1 MNIQENWWSTSLSQK
16 IKKRRFDLICS
27 TMDIDLNKK
36 FSLLDVGAATGKDF
50 IKFLDGYDNIDITGI
65 DIDDYEINQAN
76 VKQIKGDAQNLPF
89 EDKSFDYIVSM
100 GVLEHIEP
108 IEKLCKVI
116 SEIDRVSKEYCVVVP
131 CINTVLEPHLKS
143 FRWQLRDYN
152 KKEQIEG
159 VGVNY
164 FSDDAWL
171 RFEGFKD
178 ASIKRFWYIPGLL
191 LNIMIYKKS

>member
-1 MNIQENWWSTSLSQK
+1 MNIQESWWSTSLSEKLKERRFQK
-16 IKKRRFDLICS
+16 IIS
-27 TMDIDLNKK
+27 TMDIDTDKEFN
-36 FSLLDVGAATGKDF
+36 LLDVGCATGKDF
-50 IKFLDGYDNIDITGI
+50 VKFLDGYENIQITGI
-65 DIDDYEINQAN
+65 DIDDYEINQKN
-76 VKQIKGDAQNLPF
+76 VKQMKVDAEKLPF

-152 KKEQIEG
+152 KKKQIEG

-171 RFEGFKD
+171 KFDGFKD
-178 ASIKRFWYIPGLL
+178 ASIKRFWYIPGVL
-191 LNIMIYKKS
+191 LNVMIYKKK